1 MKKPFFTNFLENQV
15 SQKEANE
22 IKAGSPMI
30 VNGDNC
36 YTMGNYQSNGAVE
49 AHNPNC
55 EPVYVTLKYPS
66 DSEDTG
72 TVI

>member
-1 MKKPFFTNFLENQV
+1 MKKPFFSNFLENQV

-22 IKAGSPMI
+22 IKAGSPTI
-30 VNGDNC
+30 VHGDPC
-36 YTMGNYQSNGAVE
+36 STMGAYMSNGAIE